1 LNGLALCSGFG
12 GIERGLESR
21 IDGFKTVCH
30 VKPFVMLRGKP
41 TQLRTLLRK
50 YKKEPFMRLLS
61 GLTLKPSTA
70 HRGVA
75 NWILS
80 QEDSR
85 VSPIQVRGS
94 YLDKKT
100 QETYGRT
107 LKESLAKYHPRYCS
121 WKTFQTSIIQSVPQS
136 LQNINNTIGPS
147 IVADLAEMGYDS
159 AWCVVRASDVGA
171 PHRRARWFIMAY
183 AHGES
188 SNSELSRTHRKV
200 PSKGRRLQT
209 RKDQREAWCKSGCE
223 SKNDDANA
231 HNSNESNM
239 RIHESF
245 KGSSKLEKVTHAN
258 TNSERSGKSRK
269 IQERPNGQLSGSE
282 SEKRG
287 IDLSNADGQRAERL
301 GLKLRPRP
309 LFERYI
315 DAESIESRR
324 FEDWWAVEPP
334 VGRMVDGVAHW
345 VDRLRGCGN
354 GVVPQQA
361 AYAFDILSTALM
373 NQMEGEI

>member
-1 LNGLALCSGFG
+1 MNGLALCSGFG

-30 VKPFVMLRGKP
+30 VEGEAYAAANLVKKIQEGAIHEAPIWSNVQTFDGEPWRGKVDIITGGFP
-41 TQLRTLLRK
+41 CQPHSSAGKLLGEKDPRNLWPDVK
-50 YKKEPFMRLLS
+50 RIIGE
-61 GLTLKPSTA
+61 
-70 HRGVA
+70 
-75 NWILS
+75 
-80 QEDSR
+80 
-85 VSPIQVRGS
+85 VSPRILFLENVS
-94 YLDKKT
+94 
-100 QETYGRT
+100 
-107 LKESLAKYHPRYCS
+107 
-121 WKTFQTSIIQSVPQS
+121 
-136 LQNINNTIGPS
+136 NINNTIGPS
-147 IVADLAEMGYDS
+147 IVGDLAQMGFDA

-209 RKDQREAWCKSGCE
+209 RKDQREAWCKSGCQ
-223 SKNDDANA
+223 SKDDDSNTN
-231 HNSNESNM
+231 NSNESNM

-245 KGSSKLEKVTHAN
+245 KGSSKLEKVTHDN
-258 TNSERSGKSRK
+258 TNSERRDKNQLNIRGGKLDVERSCGKISDTDSERSGKSR
-269 IQERPNGQLSGSE
+269 L
-282 SEKRG
+282 
-287 IDLSNADGQRAERL
+287 
-301 GLKLRPRP
+301 
-309 LFERYI
+309 LFERTDGQLI
-315 DAESIESRR
+315 SCSSEERR

>member
-1 LNGLALCSGFG
+1 MNGLALCSGFG

-30 VKPFVMLRGKP
+30 VEGEAYAAANLVKKIQEGAIHEAPIWSNVQTFDGKP
-41 TQLRTLLRK
+41 WCGKVDIITGGFPCQPHSSAGKLLGEKDPRNLWPDVK
-50 YKKEPFMRLLS
+50 RIVGE
-61 GLTLKPSTA
+61 
-70 HRGVA
+70 
-75 NWILS
+75 
-80 QEDSR
+80 
-85 VSPIQVRGS
+85 VSPRFLFLENVS
-94 YLDKKT
+94 
-100 QETYGRT
+100 
-107 LKESLAKYHPRYCS
+107 
-121 WKTFQTSIIQSVPQS
+121 
-136 LQNINNTIGPS
+136 NINNTIGPS
-147 IVADLAEMGYDS
+147 IVGDLAQMGFDA

-171 PHRRARWFIMAY
+171 PHRRARWFIMAH

-223 SKNDDANA
+223 STNDDAN
-231 HNSNESNM
+231 
-239 RIHESF
+239 
-245 KGSSKLEKVTHAN
+245 TH
-258 TNSERSGKSRK
+258 
-269 IQERPNGQLSGSE
+269 
-282 SEKRG
+282 
-287 IDLSNADGQRAERL
+287 GQRAERL

-373 NQMEGEI
+373 NQMEGNK